1 MDKTALSKVV
11 IQSLSIHLKNNNWR
25 KVKPRE
31 SYESLQSVGKEY
43 FIVFFQHRMELVIRV
58 LGRSC

>member
-11 IQSLSIHLKNNNWR
+11 IQCLSIHLKNNNWR

-31 SYESLQSVGKEY
+31 SYESLQSVGKGY
-43 FIVFFQHRMELVIRV
+43 FIVFFNIEWNW
-58 LGRSC
+58 